1 MVLPVNTTERPNKVG
16 VIKMKKIVRFTAS
29 WCQPCKIMA
38 TQLENMETGIPIE
51 VLDID
56 VHPEIAMEYGIRSV
70 PTLVMMEENTVLK
83 RLVGVKT
90 PPELRKWIN
99 D

>member
-1 MVLPVNTTERPNKVG
+1 MVLLVSITVRPNKVG
-16 VIKMKKIVRFTAS
+16 AIKMKKIIRFTAS

-38 TQLENMETGIPIE
+38 TQLENMKTNLPIE

-56 VHPEIAMEYGIRSV
+56 AHPEIAMEYGIRSV

-90 PPELRKWIN
+90 PPELRDWIN